1 MDVTM
6 WVEKPLLSLV
16 EVDFFM
22 LSLTEYRYY
31 PEIPWLSYLPV
42 HMRVLEFAWWS
53 RDWIDIT
60 CSLLMCTVRT
70 KCAGND
76 AASNLHI
83 HVELI
88 ICSSR
93 VYKLVT
99 MTMT

>member
-16 EVDFFM
+16 EVDFCPSIGLDSLV
-22 LSLTEYRYY
+22 LSLTEYRYF

-60 CSLLMCTVRT
+60 CSLLMYTVRT
-70 KCAGND
+70 KWAGND
-76 AASNLHI
+76 AAFNLHM
-83 HVELI
+83 
-88 ICSSR
+88 SN
-93 VYKLVT
+93 
-99 MTMT
+99 